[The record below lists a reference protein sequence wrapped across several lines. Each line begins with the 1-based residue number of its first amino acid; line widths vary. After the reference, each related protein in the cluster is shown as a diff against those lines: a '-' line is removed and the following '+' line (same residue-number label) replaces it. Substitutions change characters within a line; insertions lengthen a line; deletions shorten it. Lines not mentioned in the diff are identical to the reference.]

1 MGDIRKRIE
10 KILKRYS
17 LKTNERTLDRFIYLL
32 SVLDESDLT
41 DQLLENLIIEN
52 LTIGESYFF
61 RDRETFDKL
70 KTIFKSRPSWKIL
83 SIGCAKGEEVYSTA
97 ITAQQ
102 AGVDYQIIGIDVNVQ
117 RIFEAQSGCYRF
129 WSVRL
134 LNEHEIS
141 NYFILK
147 DNMYCIKE
155 AYKKNVT
162 FLNGNIAEY
171 DFGITEKFDIIFL
184 RRVLI
189 YLDNVEDIIRKVLSI
204 LKDDGYLIIGN
215 GEYFPPLYEYFEP
228 ISPDSMAI
236 MKKKARTFLLDT
248 SISTNNTSSS
258 QPNRTR
264 RVLSATNTYMSEKA
278 RKNSVPAFKNMINDL
293 HSNLSF
299 EEELSLVENY
309 ISQGKFNESYERL
322 NVLSVKYPSQYV
334 VWKYKALVELEL
346 LLKDK
351 ARESLKRALFLNH
364 VDEEIW
370 QLKNFIELR

>member
-52 LTIGESYFF
+52 LTIGESYFSEIE
-61 RDRETFDKL
+61 RRLINLKL
-70 KTIFKSRPSWKIL
+70 SSNQDHLGRYYRLLQKVK
-83 SIGCAKGEEVYSTA
+83 VYSTA

-299 EEELSLVENY
+299 EEELHLIENY
-309 ISQGKFNESYERL
+309 ISQGKFNEAYGRL
-322 NVLSVKYPSQYV
+322 NVLSM
-334 VWKYKALVELEL
+334 
-346 LLKDK
+346 
-351 ARESLKRALFLNH
+351 R
-364 VDEEIW
+364 
-370 QLKNFIELR
+370 

>member
-1 MGDIRKRIE
+1 MGDIKKRIE
-10 KILKRYS
+10 NILKRYS
-17 LKTNERTLDRFIYLL
+17 LKTNERALDRFIYLL
-32 SVLDESDLT
+32 SALDEDDLT
-41 DQLLENLIIEN
+41 DQLLENLVIEN

-61 RDRETFDKL
+61 RDRGTFDKL
-70 KTIFKSRPSWKIL
+70 KNIFKSRPFWKIL
-83 SIGCAKGEEVYSTA
+83 SIGCAKGEEAYSVA

-102 AGVDYQIIGIDVNVQ
+102 AGVDYQIMGIDVNVQ
-117 RIFEAQSGCYRF
+117 RIFEAQNGCYRF
-129 WSVRL
+129 WSVRFL
-134 LNEHEIS
+134 DEHEI
-141 NYFILK
+141 NKYFVVK
-147 DNMYCIKE
+147 NNMYCIKE
-155 AYKKNVT
+155 EYKKNVT
-162 FLNGNIAEY
+162 FSNGNIAEY
-171 DFGITEKFDIIFL
+171 NFGMNEKFDIIFL

-189 YLDNVEDIIRKVLSI
+189 YLDNVEDIIRKVLSV

-228 ISPDSMAI
+228 ISPKNIVI
-236 MKKKARTFLLDT
+236 MKKKSYTFLLDK
-248 SISTNNTSSS
+248 STNASKHSSLSNLTKNAASSINLHSSENRREVSTS
-258 QPNRTR
+258 T
-264 RVLSATNTYMSEKA
+264 
-278 RKNSVPAFKNMINDL
+278 FKNMINDL

>member
-134 LNEHEIS
+134 LSEREIS

-171 DFGITEKFDIIFL
+171 DFGITGKFDIIFL

-228 ISPDSMAI
+228 ISPNNIVI
-236 MKKKARTFLLDT
+236 MKKKSYTFLLDKSINASKHSSFSNLTKNAASSINLHSSENRREVST
-248 SISTNNTSSS
+248 ST
-258 QPNRTR
+258 
-264 RVLSATNTYMSEKA
+264 
-278 RKNSVPAFKNMINDL
+278 FKNMINDL

>member
-10 KILKRYS
+10 SILKRYS
-17 LKTNERTLDRFIYLL
+17 LKSNERTLDRFIYLL
-32 SVLDESDLT
+32 STLDEGDLT
-41 DQLLENLIIEN
+41 DRLLENLIIEN

-61 RDRETFDKL
+61 RDLGTFDKL
-70 KTIFKSRPSWKIL
+70 KTIFKSRPFWKIL
-83 SIGCAKGEEVYSTA
+83 SIGCAKGEEVYSIA

-102 AGVDYQIIGIDVNVQ
+102 ASVDYQIMGVDVNVQ
-117 RIFEAQSGCYRF
+117 RIFEAKSGCYRF
-129 WSVRL
+129 WSVRFL
-134 LNEHEIS
+134 SEREIN
-141 NYFILK
+141 NYFVVK
-147 DNMYCIKE
+147 NNMYCIKE
-155 AYKKNVT
+155 EYKKNVT
-162 FLNGNIAEY
+162 FSNGNITEY
-171 DFGITEKFDIIFL
+171 NFGITEKFDIIFL

-189 YLDNVEDIIRKVLSI
+189 YLDNVGDIIRKVLSI

-228 ISPDSMAI
+228 ISPSSIAI
-236 MKKKARTFLLDT
+236 MKKKAQTFLLDT
-248 SISTNNTSSS
+248 SISTNKLSSS

-264 RVLSATNTYMSEKA
+264 EVLSVTNTYMSEKA
-278 RKNSVPAFKNMINDL
+278 RNSSVPAFKNTINDL
-293 HSNLSF
+293 HGNLSF
-299 EEELSLVENY
+299 EEELHLVENY

-364 VDEEIW
+364 ADEEIW